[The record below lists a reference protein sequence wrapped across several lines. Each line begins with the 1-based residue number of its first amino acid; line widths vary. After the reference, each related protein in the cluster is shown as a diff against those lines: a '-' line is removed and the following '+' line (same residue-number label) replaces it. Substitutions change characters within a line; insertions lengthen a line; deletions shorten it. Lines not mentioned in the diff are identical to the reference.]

1 MQDHLPP
8 VDAVFTLPVLAAAV
22 MIRIVSSLAMAAL
35 LAGCG
40 DGGEGAFLPPERDPV
55 AVQAVND
62 QIMTDPDLSSRNE
75 ANAALT
81 SSTENTTPP
90 VVGTREAI
98 DAARMKAVEL
108 LGDTVPELGKVA
120 AAEADESIPPSA
132 AIGLQDMAALTEAYR
147 PCAAGMGY
155 TAKWAVTWPALLPIY
170 PLANLREGA
179 GNTSGGCSL
188 RAVSVITPVS
198 RDEVSAFYTAKA
210 RKEGMDVA
218 IAAIGPAHRITA
230 RGRGIDARIYLAST
244 PYGQT
249 RVDMIIAGVK

>member
-1 MQDHLPP
+1 MLDRAPP
-8 VDAVFTLPVLAAAV
+8 IDAVFTLALLIAAI
-22 MIRIVSSLAMAAL
+22 MIRVSSPLALAAL

-40 DGGEGAFLPPERDPV
+40 DGGEAEFLPPERDPV

-81 SSTENTTPP
+81 SSTDNTTPP

-98 DAARMKAVEL
+98 DAARMQAVEL

-120 AAEADESIPPSA
+120 AAEADETIPPSA
-132 AIGLQDMAALTEAYR
+132 AIGLQDMAALTQTYR

-155 TAKWAVTWPALLPIY
+155 TANWAVNWSSALPIY
-170 PLANLREGA
+170 PLSNLREGA

-188 RAVSVITPVS
+188 RAVSVITPVA
-198 RDEVSAFYTAKA
+198 RDEVSAFYSAKA
-210 RKEGMDVA
+210 RKEGMVVS
-218 IAAIGPAHRITA
+218 IEAIGPAHRITA
-230 RGRGIDARIYLAST
+230 QGRGIDARIYLVST

-249 RVDMIIAGVK
+249 RIDMVVTGAK